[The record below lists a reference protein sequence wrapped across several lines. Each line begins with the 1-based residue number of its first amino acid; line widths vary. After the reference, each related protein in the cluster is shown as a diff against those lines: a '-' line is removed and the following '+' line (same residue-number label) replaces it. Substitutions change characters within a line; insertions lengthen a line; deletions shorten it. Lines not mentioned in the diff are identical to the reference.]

1 MRNLHLLADD
11 WRRARTLFAVRGRAK
26 PWFPLS
32 IYVAYS
38 CVVVTYMRWYGRT
51 TYWLPLLHAHAP
63 DSLAILKTLCV
74 THNGRNLYIIEL
86 TSAEGCM

>member
-38 CVVVTYMRWYGRT
+38 CVVVTYMRWYRT
-51 TYWLPLLHAHAP
+51 TPWLCSVA
-63 DSLAILKTLCV
+63 CV
-74 THNGRNLYIIEL
+74 CSK
-86 TSAEGCM
+86 SAKPY